1 MFTKKTTL
9 IIPTKD
15 RSLQLIDLIKKILN
29 LKLHF
34 NEIIIIDSS
43 NKIHKNNIIKF
54 LKGKKIKFFNS
65 RPSTT
70 YQRNIGLKKRRK
82 DSDYI
87 LFLDDDIKINI
98 KSFKEMNNGII
109 KYKNQKDICSFA
121 FNLKTNL
128 KNFKFEKIKTS
139 KIFKLFGL
147 YDDIPGKVL
156 NSGWHTKI
164 SNLKKDAFVEWIYT
178 GATIYKTKIIKK
190 KLLKDLNKGFN
201 YLEDLYFSY
210 SFTKK
215 NFKHIV
221 IAKAKVLN
229 NNIVSRNDFK
239 FGYIEIMNRY
249 KFVNNYKLRKSKF
262 YFTSV
267 IRSIFL
273 WTNLLSLNVKI
284 IFRFFGNIM
293 GLINCLYLE
302 LKKI

>member
-65 RPSTT
+65 HPSTT

-262 YFTSV
+262 YFTSA

>member
-128 KNFKFEKIKTS
+128 KNFKFEKIKIN